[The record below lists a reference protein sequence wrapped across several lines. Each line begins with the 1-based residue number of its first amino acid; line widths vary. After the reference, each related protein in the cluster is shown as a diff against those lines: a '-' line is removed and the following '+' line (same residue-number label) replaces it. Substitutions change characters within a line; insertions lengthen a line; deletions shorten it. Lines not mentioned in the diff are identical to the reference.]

1 MSWFREITLHQVRE
15 SSIQYNKR
23 EPKGYQTDRREE
35 SDVEANRNLKTLA
48 LKAEVVLPQD
58 NRFQDLPEAEWIKEQ
73 IVP

>member
-1 MSWFREITLHQVRE
+1 M
-15 SSIQYNKR
+15 
-23 EPKGYQTDRREE
+23 KGYQTDRREE